1 MTADEYKQ
9 KLLDIKAEYIKKRNS
24 LEEEFA
30 LANNTVEIGDIVS
43 DGSSTI
49 RVEKFGFITATSLPR
64 VFYIGVRLTKKLKP
78 YINGEKT
85 SVFNVEK
92 HIKKESDK

>member
-30 LANNTVEIGDIVS
+30 LSNNTVEIGDIVS

-49 RVEKFGFITATSLPR
+49 RVEKFGFIRTTSLPSIY
-64 VFYIGVRLTKKLKP
+64 YIGVRLTKKLKP
-78 YINGEKT
+78 YMNGEKT
-85 SVFNVEK
+85 SVFLVEK